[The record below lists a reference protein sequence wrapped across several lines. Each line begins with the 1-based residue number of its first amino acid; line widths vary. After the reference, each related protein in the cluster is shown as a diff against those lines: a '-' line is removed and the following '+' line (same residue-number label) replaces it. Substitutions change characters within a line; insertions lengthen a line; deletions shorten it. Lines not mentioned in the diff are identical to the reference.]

1 MKEGLP
7 LSGSEEWEQPFP
19 FSWRAEDV
27 LSCPLGTGKS
37 LVVPQPVNRR
47 DTGEEGRYGS
57 TVTLDAVMALCT
69 A

>member
-19 FSWRAEDV
+19 FSRRAEVV
-27 LSCPLGTGKS
+27 LSGPLGTGKS
-37 LVVPQPVNRR
+37 LVVPQLVNRR
-47 DTGEEGRYGS
+47 DTGGEGRNGS
-57 TVTLDAVMALCT
+57 TVTLDSVMALCT